1 MSDALQVIHREHRAL
16 AAVVH
21 CLEHVL
27 KDIDEGRIE
36 PDFAMFD
43 AVLAYI
49 EDFPDR
55 FHHPKEDDHL
65 FAALRKRDPSVRVTL
80 DELQEQHRRGERL
93 IADLRWKLEDWKKD
107 PEGGYQAFRDEAMAY
122 VDFQRRHMALEESKV
137 LPAARK
143 HLVENDWRSINAAFD
158 DNDDP
163 IFGERPR
170 EAYDKLFAR
179 IVQLAPAPYGLAEP
193 HKPHKLEKPE
203 EDTFFPRYVRKEVLN
218 LPWI

>member
-1 MSDALQVIHREHRAL
+1 MSDALQIIHREHRAL

-27 KDIDEGRIE
+27 RDIDDKRIE
-36 PDFAMFD
+36 PDFGMFE
-43 AVLAYI
+43 AVLDYV

-55 FHHPKEDDHL
+55 FHHPKEDDFL
-65 FAALRKRDPSVRVTL
+65 FTALRNRDPSSRVTL

-93 IADLRWKLEDWKKD
+93 IADLRWKLDDWKKD
-107 PEGGYQAFRDEAMAY
+107 PDGGYKAFREAALDY
-122 VDFQRRHMALEESKV
+122 VDFQRRHMALEESKI
-137 LPAARK
+137 LPSARK
-143 HLVENDWRSINAAFD
+143 HLTENDWRAINAAFN

-163 IFGERPR
+163 IFGDRPR

-179 IVQLAPAPYGLAEP
+179 IVELAPAPYGLAEP
-193 HKPHKLEKPE
+193 PKLKKPPE
-203 EDTFFPRYVRKEVLN
+203 QTFFPRYVRQEVLN

>member
-1 MSDALQVIHREHRAL
+1 MSDALQIIHREHRAL

-27 KDIDEGRIE
+27 KDIKDGRIDPE
-36 PDFAMFD
+36 FELFAAIID
-43 AVLAYI
+43 YV

-65 FAALRKRDPSVRVTL
+65 FAALRNREPSIRVTL
-80 DELQEQHRRGERL
+80 DELQAQHREGERV
-93 IADLRWKLEDWKKD
+93 IATLRWKLEDWRKD
-107 PEGGYQAFRDEAMAY
+107 PDGGFQAFYDEAMHY
-122 VDFQRRHMALEESKV
+122 IDFQRRHMALEESKV
-137 LPAARK
+137 IPAARK
-143 HLVENDWRSINAAFD
+143 HLTENDWRGINAAFS

-193 HKPHKLEKPE
+193 NKHKRPPE
-203 EDTFFPRYVRKEVLN
+203 ETFFPRYVRKEVLN

>member
-1 MSDALQVIHREHRAL
+1 MSDALQTIHREHRAL

-21 CLEHVL
+21 CLQHVL
-27 KDIDEGRIE
+27 KDIDTGRIGPE
-36 PDFAMFD
+36 FELFQ
-43 AVLAYI
+43 AVLDYVR
-49 EDFPDR
+49 DFPDR

-80 DELQEQHRRGERL
+80 DELQAQHREGERL
-93 IADLRWKLEDWKKD
+93 IADLRWKLDDWRKD
-107 PEGGYQAFRDEAMAY
+107 PDGAFAPFRDAALAY

-143 HLVENDWRSINAAFD
+143 HLTENDWRSINAAFD

-163 IFGERPR
+163 IFGDRPR

-179 IVQLAPAPYGLAEP
+179 IVRLAPAPYGLAEP
-193 HKPHKLEKPE
+193 HKPKKEPE
-203 EDTFFPRYVRKEVLN
+203 ETFFPRYVRQEVLN
-218 LPWI
+218 LPWV

>member
-1 MSDALQVIHREHRAL
+1 MSDALQIIHREHRAL

-27 KDIDEGRIE
+27 KDIADERFD
-36 PDFAMFD
+36 PDFELFAAIID
-43 AVLAYI
+43 YV

-55 FHHPKEDDHL
+55 FHHPKEDEHL
-65 FAALRKRDPSVRVTL
+65 FAALRKRDPSLAATL
-80 DELQEQHRRGERL
+80 DELQEQHREGERV
-93 IADLRWKLEDWKKD
+93 IAALRWKLDDWRKD
-107 PEGGYQAFRDEAMAY
+107 PEGGFQGFYDEAMAY
-122 VDFQRRHMALEESKV
+122 IDFQRRHMALEESKV
-137 LPAARK
+137 IPAARK
-143 HLVENDWRSINAAFD
+143 HLTENDWRAIDAAFN

-193 HKPHKLEKPE
+193 HKLKKAPE
-203 EDTFFPRYVRKEVLN
+203 ETFFPRYVRKEVLN